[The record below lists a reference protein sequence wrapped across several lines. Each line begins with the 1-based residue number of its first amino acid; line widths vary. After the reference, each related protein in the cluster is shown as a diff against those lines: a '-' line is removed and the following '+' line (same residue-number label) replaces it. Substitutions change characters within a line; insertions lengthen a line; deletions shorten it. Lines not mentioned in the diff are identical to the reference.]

1 MLAEVRKPL
10 GPVWWCV
17 FLASVLLAAWGVGWS
32 SWRIAAE
39 GVGVL
44 GLNNNVVWGLD
55 IVHFVFW
62 IGLGHAGTLISA
74 VLLLTRQS
82 WRSPIAR
89 GAELMTLCAVV
100 CAAVFPVVH
109 VGRVW
114 MAWMAGPLPEV
125 SGIWPDMASPLMW
138 DVMAVSTYFLLSLTY
153 WYIGLIPDF
162 ALLRDCGTERLKR
175 RYGLLALGW
184 QGTGR
189 QWRAYEKA
197 SLLFAAILTPL
208 VVSVHSVVSFDFSV
222 TQVPGWH
229 QSIFPPYFVGG
240 AILSG
245 MAMVQLILL
254 AVRRLMAGSGVR
266 EAITPAILNLSS
278 KFVLALALVMGAM
291 YLWEHMAVLL
301 NGGAPEL
308 FPGRNP
314 VGPVFMAAMIAGNVV
329 LPQLFWFR
337 SLRTNPLVI
346 VVVALGVLAG
356 MWMERFWIVVDSLKA
371 SLLAANAGD
380 YFPSLT
386 DLAMMAGS
394 AGLFTALY
402 MILVRVTPF
411 FSLCDVREQQS
422 LDREGRA

>member
-1 MLAEVRKPL
+1 M
-10 GPVWWCV
+10 
-17 FLASVLLAAWGVGWS
+17 
-32 SWRIAAE
+32 
-39 GVGVL
+39 
-44 GLNNNVVWGLD
+44 
-55 IVHFVFW
+55 
-62 IGLGHAGTLISA
+62 
-74 VLLLTRQS
+74 
-82 WRSPIAR
+82 
-89 GAELMTLCAVV
+89 
-100 CAAVFPVVH
+100 
-109 VGRVW
+109 
-114 MAWMAGPLPEV
+114 
-125 SGIWPDMASPLMW
+125 
-138 DVMAVSTYFLLSLTY
+138 
-153 WYIGLIPDF
+153 
-162 ALLRDCGTERLKR
+162 
-175 RYGLLALGW
+175 
-184 QGTGR
+184 
-189 QWRAYEKA
+189 
-197 SLLFAAILTPL
+197 
-208 VVSVHSVVSFDFSV
+208 VSFDFSV

-314 VGPVFMAAMIAGNVV
+314 VGAVFMAAMIAGNVV

>member
-162 ALLRDCGTERLKR
+162 ALLRDCCTERLKR

-394 AGLFTALY
+394 AVLFTSLY

>member
-162 ALLRDCGTERLKR
+162 ALLRDCCTERLKR

-386 DLAMMAGS
+386 DLAMMAVS

>member
-1 MLAEVRKPL
+1 M
-10 GPVWWCV
+10 
-17 FLASVLLAAWGVGWS
+17 
-32 SWRIAAE
+32 
-39 GVGVL
+39 
-44 GLNNNVVWGLD
+44 
-55 IVHFVFW
+55 
-62 IGLGHAGTLISA
+62 
-74 VLLLTRQS
+74 
-82 WRSPIAR
+82 
-89 GAELMTLCAVV
+89 
-100 CAAVFPVVH
+100 
-109 VGRVW
+109 
-114 MAWMAGPLPEV
+114 

-162 ALLRDCGTERLKR
+162 ALLRDCCTERLKR

-291 YLWEHMAVLL
+291 YLWEHMAALL

-314 VGPVFMAAMIAGNVV
+314 VGAVFMATMIAGNVV